1 MFSPFP
7 TAPLRTARD
16 SFDVKQLA
24 SGQTDGQLQYGYS
37 HLAYRVA
44 TVHPTT
50 CRASPCERLSRSPW
64 CDVTRTTTIT
74 TPSPWGS
81 RPVGNPVFR
90 HRGTYQERRRL
101 PTHILECTH
110 CASSIRTG
118 RTTSESLTRGFRR
131 HRRSDVLPKSV
142 RFRHWTLGFRQSSF
156 SPIAQALQ
164 SNSVHVFRCPLLYR
178 HAVVPS
184 PFRVQVSRSPR
195 SHCPELRPPLVAIH
209 SARDTAHTFALIRL
223 LATRAIVIGTLLRTI
238 THPQSLAPSPLEL
251 DGCPVFSPL
260 ARPP

>member
-24 SGQTDGQLQYGYS
+24 SGQIDGQLQYGYS

-44 TVHPTT
+44 VVHPTT

-64 CDVTRTTTIT
+64 CGVTRTTTIT
-74 TPSPWGS
+74 TPSPWDS

-90 HRGTYQERRRL
+90 RRGTYRERRRL

-142 RFRHWTLGFRQSSF
+142 RFRHWTLGFRQFSF
-156 SPIAQALQ
+156 SHIAQALQ
-164 SNSVHVFRCPLLYR
+164 SNSAHVFGCPLLYQ

-195 SHCPELRPPLVAIH
+195 SHCPELRPPLVAIL
-209 SARDTAHTFALIRL
+209 SARDTAHTFASSGSSAHKPCQRHSIEGDYSPSEL
-223 LATRAIVIGTLLRTI
+223 GT
-238 THPQSLAPSPLEL
+238 
-251 DGCPVFSPL
+251 
-260 ARPP
+260 